1 MVFSPDIDLDLLRTF
16 LTVVESGGFT
26 LASKRL
32 HVTQS
37 GITLKIKRLEQQLNC
52 RLFQRTTKPLELSH
66 EGEVVLG
73 YARRLLDLSQEMAE
87 RVAKPRKEIPLRLG
101 VVDHFGPELLPVWIS
116 RFKETFPNAKI
127 ISDIGLT
134 HDLLKDLEDDKFD
147 LVIASAGYTAM
158 GEYRLAAAIQETH
171 FQKETLLWVKAK
183 NSKIDPKQDP
193 LPLVMFGSKCRWIM
207 IWRKPR
213 KTPAKSKCSACCSR
227 HSGAGH
233 AISDFLVRSD
243 AGLFPSVRRH
253 PRKLLLDR
261 RDHPGVGRLD
271 LGGEA
276 RRDHAVAADQI
287 LVEVPARP
295 VERALGRGPPVERM
309 GAGAIDHRLGG
320 DREARA
326 ILVFGGFGDFGGELG
341 SSAVPSACGWSK
353 RCDWVWTNPKAMAEP
368 PRQRA
373 FRCQNNY
380 VPDRHVSQKISQVYG
395 CLVPQP
401 EPQPAP
407 PLDRVTTAQHE
418 KDRSPLRSSFL

>member
-87 RVAKPRKEIPLRLG
+87 RVARPRKEIPLRLG

-183 NSKIDPKQDP
+183 NSQIDPKQDP
-193 LPLVMFGSKCRWIM
+193 LPLVMFGSKCRFRPITLEALQKAGRPYE
-207 IWRKPR
+207 IVFVGGSLNSVQTAVLADLGLSVLSPLSLAEGLTVLDNASGLPKLPSADLAIYSRK
-213 KTPAKSKCSACCSR
+213 KL
-227 HSGAGH
+227 GH
-233 AISDFLVRSD
+233 PMVLQLTTFLVESL
-243 AGLFPSVRRH
+243 AALEPKHFGS
-253 PRKLLLDR
+253 
-261 RDHPGVGRLD
+261 
-271 LGGEA
+271 EA
-276 RRDHAVAADQI
+276 I
-287 LVEVPARP
+287 
-295 VERALGRGPPVERM
+295 GSKK
-309 GAGAIDHRLGG
+309 
-320 DREARA
+320 ARA
-326 ILVFGGFGDFGGELG
+326 
-341 SSAVPSACGWSK
+341 
-353 RCDWVWTNPKAMAEP
+353 R
-368 PRQRA
+368 
-373 FRCQNNY
+373 
-380 VPDRHVSQKISQVYG
+380 
-395 CLVPQP
+395 
-401 EPQPAP
+401 
-407 PLDRVTTAQHE
+407 
-418 KDRSPLRSSFL
+418 

>member
-134 HDLLKDLEDDKFD
+134 HDLLKDLEDDNFD

-183 NSKIDPKQDP
+183 NSQIDPKQDP
-193 LPLVMFGSKCRWIM
+193 LPLVMFGSKCRFRPITLEALQKAGRPYE
-207 IWRKPR
+207 IVFVGGSLNSVQTAVLADLGLSVLSPLSLAEGLTVLDNASGLPKLPGADLAIYSRK
-213 KTPAKSKCSACCSR
+213 KL
-227 HSGAGH
+227 GH
-233 AISDFLVRSD
+233 PMVLQLTTFLVESLAALEPKRFGS
-243 AGLFPSVRRH
+243 
-253 PRKLLLDR
+253 
-261 RDHPGVGRLD
+261 
-271 LGGEA
+271 EA
-276 RRDHAVAADQI
+276 I
-287 LVEVPARP
+287 
-295 VERALGRGPPVERM
+295 GSKK
-309 GAGAIDHRLGG
+309 
-320 DREARA
+320 ARA
-326 ILVFGGFGDFGGELG
+326 
-341 SSAVPSACGWSK
+341 
-353 RCDWVWTNPKAMAEP
+353 R
-368 PRQRA
+368 
-373 FRCQNNY
+373 
-380 VPDRHVSQKISQVYG
+380 
-395 CLVPQP
+395 
-401 EPQPAP
+401 
-407 PLDRVTTAQHE
+407 
-418 KDRSPLRSSFL
+418 